1 MHSTPTNPSRRS
13 VLRQLG
19 ALPAAGIAAA
29 LPRFA
34 HAAEFSLKYGNN
46 LPVTHPLNVRAQ
58 EAAERIAKETK
69 GRVEIKIFPN
79 NQLGGDTDM
88 LAQVRSG
95 GIDFFTP
102 SALVIATLVPVAAIN
117 ATGFAF
123 ADYNQVW
130 SAMDGKVGAHVRA
143 AIGKMKLHAFEKM
156 WDNGFRQMTSSKGP
170 IAAAKDMD
178 GLKIRVPVSPLSISM
193 FKALG
198 ASPTS
203 LQFSEVYSALQTKIV
218 DAQENP
224 LPIIQVAKLFEVQKN
239 CSLSNHIWDGF
250 WFIANGRTWESLPAD
265 LKTIVSAPSTK
276 PASSSARTSRSSTRR
291 CSPTSRP
298 RASPS
303 TRPTPTASAPSCA
316 KPASTPSGR
325 AASATRPGA
334 CWSSRSASSPDRE
347 AHLPCRTPS
356 RMTPRPRP
364 RCHAPPEL
372 VGPAAGQRPGRHRRS
387 RRRQPGAGGDLRAA
401 RGRRLTLRLPQ
412 AAGVVGRT
420 RLGAVPLAVDARR
433 GRRAAARRAHA
444 HDRPGQPRA
453 AAHARRC
460 SKRWRSPSRSPSLRW

>member
-1 MHSTPTNPSRRS
+1 MTFTTAPTRRQI
-13 VLRQLG
+13 LRGLG
-19 ALPAAGIAAA
+19 ALPAASLAVG

-58 EAAERIAKETK
+58 EAADRIAKESK

-123 ADYNQVW
+123 SDYKQVW
-130 SAMDGKVGAHVRA
+130 GAMDGKVGAHVRT
-143 AIGKMKLHAFEKM
+143 AISKMRLHAFDKM
-156 WDNGFRQMTSSKGP
+156 WDNGFRQMTSSKSP
-170 IAAAKDMD
+170 IVAAKDMD

-193 FKALG
+193 FKGLG
-198 ASPTS
+198 ASPAS

-224 LPIIQVAKLFEVQKN
+224 LPIIQVAKLYEVQKH

-265 LKTIVSAPSTK
+265 LKTIVSGAINDAAIAQREDIRKLNETLQSDLAGKGLAFNKTNPDSF
-276 PASSSARTSRSSTRR
+276 
-291 CSPTSRP
+291 
-298 RASPS
+298 RA
-303 TRPTPTASAPSCA
+303 
-316 KPASTPSGR
+316 KL
-325 AASATRPGA
+325 
-334 CWSSRSASSPDRE
+334 RE
-347 AHLPCRTPS
+347 AGFYSEWKGRFGDEAWGLLEQS
-356 RMTPRPRP
+356 
-364 RCHAPPEL
+364 
-372 VGPAAGQRPGRHRRS
+372 VGK
-387 RRRQPGAGGDLRAA
+387 
-401 RGRRLTLRLPQ
+401 
-412 AAGVVGRT
+412 
-420 RLGAVPLAVDARR
+420 LA
-433 GRRAAARRAHA
+433 
-444 HDRPGQPRA
+444 
-453 AAHARRC
+453 
-460 SKRWRSPSRSPSLRW
+460 

>member
-1 MHSTPTNPSRRS
+1 MTRTPVPTTRRA

-19 ALPAAGIAAA
+19 ALPAAAVASA

-34 HAAEFSLKYGNN
+34 HAADFSLKYGNN

-58 EAAERIAKETK
+58 EAADRIAKESK

-123 ADYNQVW
+123 SDYNQVW
-130 SAMDGKVGAHVRA
+130 GAMDGKVGAHVRA
-143 AIGKMKLHAFEKM
+143 AIGKMRLHAFEKM

-170 IAAAKDMD
+170 IATAKDMD
-178 GLKIRVPVSPLSISM
+178 GLKIRVPVSPLSVSM
-193 FKALG
+193 FKGLG
-198 ASPTS
+198 ASPAS

-250 WFIANGRTWESLPAD
+250 WFIGNGRMWESLPAD
-265 LKTIVSAPSTK
+265 LKTIVSTAINDAGVQQREDIKKLNETLQSDLAGK
-276 PASSSARTSRSSTRR
+276 GLAFNK
-291 CSPTSRP
+291 
-298 RASPS
+298 ASPDS
-303 TRPTPTASAPSCA
+303 FRA
-316 KPASTPSGR
+316 KL
-325 AASATRPGA
+325 
-334 CWSSRSASSPDRE
+334 RE
-347 AHLPCRTPS
+347 AGFYAEWKGRFGDEAWGLLEQS
-356 RMTPRPRP
+356 
-364 RCHAPPEL
+364 
-372 VGPAAGQRPGRHRRS
+372 VGK
-387 RRRQPGAGGDLRAA
+387 
-401 RGRRLTLRLPQ
+401 
-412 AAGVVGRT
+412 
-420 RLGAVPLAVDARR
+420 LA
-433 GRRAAARRAHA
+433 
-444 HDRPGQPRA
+444 
-453 AAHARRC
+453 
-460 SKRWRSPSRSPSLRW
+460 